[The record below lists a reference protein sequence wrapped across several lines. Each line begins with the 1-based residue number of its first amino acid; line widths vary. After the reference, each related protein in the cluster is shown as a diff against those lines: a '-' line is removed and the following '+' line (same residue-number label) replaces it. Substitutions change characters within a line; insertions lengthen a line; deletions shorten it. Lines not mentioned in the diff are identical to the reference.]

1 VLLKARSG
9 MCQSDSTINYIV
21 RNITHTGLSGH
32 MVPYTKDIGLQVFR
46 HNLRHDVHACER
58 VFFLVLLIL
67 CTEVMDRKLVVTG
80 RADRIIPNL
89 WTASWLR
96 FYSGC
101 NRPLFRPTQCVWA
114 GAWINSRQQGRF
126 HRIGD
131 LGVVR
136 KSPCYPKGH
145 RTKRGSVP
153 VLGAVAWGVRCRW
166 PYSTTVSWDTF
177 PDIRRMT
184 GVTGIL

>member
-1 VLLKARSG
+1 
-9 MCQSDSTINYIV
+9 
-21 RNITHTGLSGH
+21 

-96 FYSGC
+96 SIRGVIDLFSG
-101 NRPLFRPTQCVWA
+101 PLNASGLEPGSTPA
-114 GAWINSRQQGRF
+114 NK
-126 HRIGD
+126 GD
-131 LGVVR
+131 FIELE
-136 KSPCYPKGH
+136 
-145 RTKRGSVP
+145 T
-153 VLGAVAWGVRCRW
+153 LE
-166 PYSTTVSWDTF
+166 
-177 PDIRRMT
+177 
-184 GVTGIL
+184 